1 MLVCQW
7 IGLASL
13 WVLDNHVAINMGIA
27 RIEQSI
33 GRSVHGT
40 FQTWIWMHPDDAS
53 GVIIE
58 AVWRRLQGR

>member
-27 RIEQSI
+27 RIEHSY
-33 GRSVHGT
+33 GFLDGAHTMAR
-40 FQTWIWMHPDDAS
+40 
-53 GVIIE
+53 
-58 AVWRRLQGR
+58 